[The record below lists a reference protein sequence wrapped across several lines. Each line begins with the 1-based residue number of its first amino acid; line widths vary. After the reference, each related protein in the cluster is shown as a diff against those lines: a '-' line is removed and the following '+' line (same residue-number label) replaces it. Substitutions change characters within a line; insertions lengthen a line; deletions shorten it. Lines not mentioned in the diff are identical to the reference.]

1 MKYYS
6 DITKK
11 LYDTPEAL
19 KKDEQV
25 FTEAEAEKK
34 AAEVKKT
41 VERSARAKAVEAAY
55 RTAVE
60 AYNKYIK
67 MRNNFVETY
76 GSFHMTYATTSDE
89 NDEVAPQSMY
99 SLFDMLFDL
108 K

>member
-11 LYDTPEAL
+11 LYNTPEAL
-19 KKDEQV
+19 KKDEQT
-25 FTEAEAEKK
+25 FTAAEAEKK
-34 AAEVKKT
+34 AAEVKKQ
-41 VERSARAKAVEAAY
+41 VERSGRAKAVEAAY
-55 RTAVE
+55 KTAVD

-67 MRNNFVETY
+67 MRNKFVETY

-89 NDEVAPQSMY
+89 KDEAASESIY
-99 SLFDMLFDL
+99 SLFDLLFDL